1 MTNKNRIIPGL
12 ALLLAAC
19 IGGTAFAGATFDKV
33 RGSGHLRLGY
43 LPQAKPFT
51 SVGADGKVE
60 GYGAA
65 LCGEIAR
72 RVQAELAMPQ
82 LAVDWVPVT
91 MDTGFTLVMR
101 GDVDVLCTPTVAT
114 LGRRKA
120 LAYSLPTFAGGVR
133 AVVRSDAPSTLK
145 DVLEATP
152 AQRNVW
158 RGSPAMSL
166 IKEVRFA
173 AVAGTT
179 SERWLATK
187 VQTFKINAATTSVPD
202 YASGL
207 RFLQEGKYDVFF
219 AERDVVLANLDEASK
234 SKVIILNRQLTH
246 EPLALGLP
254 RGDEDFRLFVDT
266 VLSNTYNA
274 ADFPALYVKYF
285 GAFDE
290 PSRLFFSWVT
300 PPP

>member
-1 MTNKNRIIPGL
+1 MSARPSP
-12 ALLLAAC
+12 AP
-19 IGGTAFAGATFDKV
+19 TFDKV
-33 RGSGHLRLGY
+33 RESGHLRLGY
-43 LPQAKPFT
+43 LPQARPFT
-51 SVGADGKVE
+51 SAGADGKVE
-60 GYGAA
+60 GYGAE

-72 RVQAELAMPQ
+72 HVQSELALSQ

-91 MDTGFTLVMR
+91 MDNRFTLVMR

-114 LGRRKA
+114 LDRRKA
-120 LAYSLPTFAGGVR
+120 LAFSIPMFAGGIR
-133 AVVRSDAPSTLK
+133 AVVRTDAPAALK

-152 AQRNVW
+152 SQRNVW
-158 RGSPAMSL
+158 RGSPAMTM
-166 IKEVRFA
+166 IEKTTFGT
-173 AVAGTT
+173 VAGTT

-187 VQTFKINAATTSVPD
+187 VSTFKLNTATVSTPD

-207 RFLQEGKYDVFF
+207 QFLQEGKIDVFL
-219 AERDVVLANLDEASK
+219 ADRDLVLANLDEDAR
-234 SKVIILNRQLTH
+234 SKVVILKRQLTH

-266 VLSNTYNA
+266 VLTKTYSSP
-274 ADFPALYVKYF
+274 DFGALYGKYF

-290 PSRLFFSWVT
+290 PSRTFFSWVT